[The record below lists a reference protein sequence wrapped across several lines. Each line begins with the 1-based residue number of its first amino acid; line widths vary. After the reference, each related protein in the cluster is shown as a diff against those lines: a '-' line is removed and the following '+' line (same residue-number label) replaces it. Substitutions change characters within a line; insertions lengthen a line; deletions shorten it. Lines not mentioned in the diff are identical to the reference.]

1 MFSKEIK
8 FKASQAYIENN
19 QDVLPVPSKFNIP
32 EWFKDLKHDNKNI
45 TVKGCMPFLDSLT
58 AGYILKMPIDFYL
71 EHNVTID
78 GEKKTCFMSSAE
90 LVNSESNKLNL
101 NFNGVDNSHSTKQL
115 KNSPIVEKNNNLPIH
130 KIRNPWIIKTP
141 PGYSCLF
148 TPLLNNQDDRFS
160 IIPAIVDTDT
170 FELEIN
176 FPIIFNS
183 EKNKE
188 LKTLIKRG
196 TPYVQ
201 IIPFKRDS
209 WEMSVQS
216 IDETELN
223 KKRAFFKKL
232 ITNTYKTFF
241 WKKKSWK

>member
-32 EWFKDLKHDNKNI
+32 EWFKDLKHDTKNL

-78 GEKKTCFMSSAE
+78 GEKKTGFISSAE

-101 NFNGVDNSHSTKQL
+101 NFSGVDTSHSTKQL
-115 KNSPIVEKNNNLPIH
+115 KNSPHVEKNNNLPIH
-130 KIRNPWIIKTP
+130 KILNPWIIKTP

-170 FELEIN
+170 FETEIN

-183 EKNKE
+183 DKNKE
-188 LKTLIKRG
+188 LKTHIKRG

-209 WEMSVQS
+209 WKMSVQS

-223 KKRAFFKKL
+223 KKRAFYKKL
-232 ITNTYKTFF
+232 ILNNYKTFF